1 MAAISAETEAI
12 LDRLKAEGQLTRN
25 SGTNSIR
32 SVNIQLEKFDK
43 VFSTINANIAKQ
55 TLMLRQSSKIQ
66 EEALEAAQ
74 RKADF
79 DEITNKSSSGSDS
92 SRSDSSSSSNETN
105 EKVGKGILGFLSG
118 LSGLAKFGGVAAGTF
133 ILGNL
138 LKGYVD
144 EKFDGAFTRG
154 LADIKSAFGLGEG
167 GLNFEDLRA
176 QFTSITTNMQSVAT
190 SLTNLNTKFESML
203 LKMDE
208 IMTKIDEFSLSWDN
222 ILTWAGG
229 LISGLTL
236 LGIGV
241 RSLNML
247 SNRKTQRMIRS
258 MALDE
263 DYEKQQQRR
272 NRYSEQRN
280 NLLRRTLNN
289 MRRGFGLAPLTDTPI
304 VDPETGRRPVYD
316 DQIMRQQRTGR
327 VPTTPAPQTRP
338 SSRPSSSGRYDDAIL
353 RQQRLGTPRSAPT
366 ITSTGTN
373 RTFSAAEVRQDAA
386 RNLKGYSLANNGN
399 SLRGPDGRM
408 VSGQQAL
415 DLLEGTLDAKYSRIF
430 RRITQFVR
438 ITGWGALLVMM
449 FEVAMILADENM
461 SDDDKKRALARIFLV
476 GATAALFAAA
486 GAAVGS
492 IVPGWGTLIGG
503 LVGGIGGFF
512 AADYVMDSII
522 EALWGGGNP
531 EQERLRELERES
543 FADETAYFGSEEGQA
558 AKRFAIAESR
568 AMAGHSRPI
577 DSGGNPMDDR
587 HVPDDIKRILSGSK
601 RNYFQAA
608 DGTFYG
614 TVPGSGENLR
624 YSQIAPADSFLQ
636 SKIREAQAGAVGQ
649 VPPVVLNNIRQ
660 GDINTFQTT
669 KMGDQNVA
677 DVQFINGGGSGDS
690 NPLSLPK

>member
-32 SVNIQLEKFDK
+32 SVNIQLTKFDK
-43 VFSTINANIAKQ
+43 VFSTISSNITKQ
-55 TLMLRQSSKIQ
+55 TIMMRQMSNIQ
-66 EEALEAAQ
+66 EEALEAAK
-74 RKADF
+74 RKEDF
-79 DEITNKSSSGSDS
+79 DEITNSSSSRSDS
-92 SRSDSSSSSNETN
+92 SGSDSSSSSNETN

-118 LSGLAKFGGVAAGTF
+118 LSGLAKLGGVAAGTF

-144 EKFDGAFTRG
+144 EKFDGAFTKG

-176 QFTSITTNMQSVAT
+176 QFTSMTTQLGNVAT

-208 IMTKIDEFSLSWDN
+208 IMAKIDEFSLSWDS
-222 ILTWAGG
+222 ILGWATG

-241 RSLNML
+241 RSLNMM

-316 DQIMRQQRTGR
+316 DAIMRQQRTGR

-338 SSRPSSSGRYDDAIL
+338 SGRYDDQIL
-353 RQQRLGTPRSAPT
+353 RQQRLGTPRSSSVPSV
-366 ITSTGTN
+366 TSTGTN
-373 RTFSAAEVRQDAA
+373 RTFSAAEVRQDAS
-386 RNLKGYSLANNGN
+386 RSLKGYSLANNGN
-399 SLRGPDGRM
+399 SLRGPNGQM
-408 VSGQQAL
+408 VSGQAAL
-415 DLLEGTLDAKYSRIF
+415 DALESTLDPKYSRIF

-438 ITGWGALLVMM
+438 ITGWAALVLMA

-461 SDDDKKRALARIFLV
+461 TDEQKKKAIARIFLV

-568 AMAGHSRPI
+568 AMAGHNRPI

-614 TVPGSGENLR
+614 TVPGSGQNLR
-624 YSQIAPADSFLQ
+624 YSQIAPADSFLE
-636 SKIREAQAGAVGQ
+636 SKIREAQAGAVGS

-677 DVQFINGGGSGDS
+677 DVQVVNGGGNGDS
-690 NPLSLPK
+690 NPLALSH